1 MYGSVFAVSIDY
13 DPTVDSSPYGARI
26 PGVWLLIN
34 DQNYDQ
40 NRLHLVLQDGDA
52 SNDNDLVYQDASI
65 TDTAFNLKM
74 SEWNGKFEIRIN
86 DEVVHS
92 KDQDTPTTFENVDA
106 IIGQLHGWSSMAS
119 GWYKN
124 FKLWTRC

>member
-1 MYGSVFAVSIDY
+1 MYGSVFAVKAEGH
-13 DPTVDSSPYGARI
+13 TGYGSRI

-40 NRLHLVLQDGDA
+40 NRLHLVHQDGQD
-52 SNDNDLVYQDASI
+52 SDNDLVYQDASI
-65 TDTAFNLKM
+65 TGSAFNLKM

-86 DEVVHS
+86 DELVLSEDHGS
-92 KDQDTPTTFENVDA
+92 PTIFQTTDA
-106 IIGQLHGWSSMAS
+106 TIGYLHDWSSMAS